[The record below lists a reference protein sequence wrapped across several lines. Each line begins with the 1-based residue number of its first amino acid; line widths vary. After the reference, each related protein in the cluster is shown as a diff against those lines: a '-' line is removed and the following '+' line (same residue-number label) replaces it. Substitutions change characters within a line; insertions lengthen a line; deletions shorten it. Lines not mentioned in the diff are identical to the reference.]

1 MKRHLNYWR
10 ELPGKG
16 FTDVFVLL
24 EKSSSLRLLIGD
36 VVVIISNLIFICFQM
51 LSEIIIHD
59 CMVRLLRS
67 SSDEESIECFC
78 RLIITTGKEMDHK
91 KAKVHIDVYIMYY
104 LMLVQS
110 ALRDLWH
117 ETTKSHKAQRT
128 TLSGLKYLPLV
139 LDLDSLNFK
148 SHVIAASLNHQSLPV
163 IAHTCPVV
171 SQSVFLTTREV
182 MIGSL
187 S

>member
-1 MKRHLNYWR
+1 MKRRLNYWQ

-16 FTDVFVLL
+16 FTAVFILL
-24 EKSSSLRLLIGD
+24 EKSSSLRLSIGD

-51 LSEIIIHD
+51 LSESIIHD

-91 KAKVHIDVYIMYY
+91 KAKVHIHVCIYVHYVL

-117 ETTKSHKAQRT
+117 EIT
-128 TLSGLKYLPLV
+128 TLVP
-139 LDLDSLNFK
+139 
-148 SHVIAASLNHQSLPV
+148 
-163 IAHTCPVV
+163 
-171 SQSVFLTTREV
+171 
-182 MIGSL
+182 
-187 S
+187 